1 MSSRLLKWELRHLR
15 ADLAPWLLA
24 ALLAALTLFAVAN
37 GASHAHARRAL
48 QAEAQAN
55 TVALAREAR
64 AFAARL
70 DAGEA
75 EVAAFRDPRNPAGFG
90 RFYLAGYA
98 AKPPLS
104 AGMLTVGQDDLYPSL
119 FKVTY
124 RSREQSLA
132 GVGYDNPQHQL
143 LGRFDAAFVV
153 VYILPLLLLALT
165 YNLLSGERER
175 GTLSLLL
182 LQRSSITGVMVARGA
197 VAGGYVLGVF
207 LLFASAAFAWAGGFS
222 AGGGGRFALWAVL
235 TVAYGVFWVALALAA
250 NARGGSS
257 AANAVALAG
266 AWLLFTLVVPATINV
281 VAKTL
286 GPAPSHLEFVGAQR
300 DAESDARNRQS
311 ELLAAYFEDHPE
323 LASPDAR
330 SAGAPDPA
338 LVADAGYREQERL
351 LAPVRARHAER
362 IARQQKLVD
371 ALRFLSPALLVQAA
385 FNDLGGSGP
394 ERHRLF
400 VAQADAYHDTLRGY
414 IQPLV
419 LAKKTFTDFD
429 GAPAFA
435 FEDEPAGAAARRT
448 LVPLVALFAASAL
461 IALGACRGLRSSQAG
476 HPGAQREG
484 PEHASAAAVSRRDRD
499 PIRNYRNEKGH
510 AG

>member
-175 GTLSLLL
+175 GTLSCCCSSDP
-182 LQRSSITGVMVARGA
+182 RSR
-197 VAGGYVLGVF
+197 
-207 LLFASAAFAWAGGFS
+207 ASWWRVGPWRADTFS
-222 AGGGGRFALWAVL
+222 AYFCSSRPPRSRGPEDSPQAEADVSPCGRSDGRLRRVL
-235 TVAYGVFWVALALAA
+235 VALALAA
-250 NARGGSS
+250 NARGSS
-257 AANAVALAG
+257 AANAVALAARG
-266 AWLLFTLVVPATINV
+266 CCSPRRPATINV

-461 IALGACRGLRSSQAG
+461 IALGACRGLRSS
-476 HPGAQREG
+476 
-484 PEHASAAAVSRRDRD
+484 
-499 PIRNYRNEKGH
+499 
-510 AG
+510 